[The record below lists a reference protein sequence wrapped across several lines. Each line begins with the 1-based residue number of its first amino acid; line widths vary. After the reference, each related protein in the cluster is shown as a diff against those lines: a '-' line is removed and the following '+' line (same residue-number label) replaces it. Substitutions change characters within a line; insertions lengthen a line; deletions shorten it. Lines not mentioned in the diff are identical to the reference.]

1 MPCCPFWQAAV
12 MVGHQPMLWV
22 VNRSDVRT
30 NVPALAGALGLEQQQ
45 QQQGADAATL
55 AERMPVLLACETEWL
70 RLK

>member
-1 MPCCPFWQAAV
+1 
-12 MVGHQPMLWV
+12 MLWV

-30 NVPALAGALGLEQQQ
+30 NVPALAGALGLEQQQQQ